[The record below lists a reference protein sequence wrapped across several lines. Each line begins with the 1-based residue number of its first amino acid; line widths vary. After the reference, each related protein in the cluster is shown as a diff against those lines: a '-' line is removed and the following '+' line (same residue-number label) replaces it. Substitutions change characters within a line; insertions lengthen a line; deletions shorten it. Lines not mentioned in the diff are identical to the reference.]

1 MLGRETDLDAAIDQA
16 KQRGRARR
24 ASEPR
29 AASARYDR
37 ARKLVVVKLENGA
50 LFGVP
55 PRLLQGLEEASP
67 DQLADVTVSSQ
78 GALVVWPKADVAHSL
93 ANLLA
98 GVFGANWWLRER
110 AARAGRA
117 TSEAKAAAA
126 RVNGARGGRPRK
138 TAVT

>member
-1 MLGRETDLDAAIDQA
+1 LGRAADFAASIEAA
-16 KQRGRARR
+16 KKRGSRRR

-29 AASARYDR
+29 ATSARYDR
-37 ARKLVVVKLENGA
+37 ARRLVVVRLENGA

-55 PRLLQGLEEASP
+55 PRLLQGLEGANPE
-67 DQLADVTVSSQ
+67 LLEDVVVSSQ
-78 GALVVWPKADVAHSL
+78 GALVVWPKADVAHSV

-98 GVFGANWWLRER
+98 GVFGATWWLREQ

-126 RVNGARGGRPRK
+126 RKNGAKGGRPRRTVS
-138 TAVT
+138 TA